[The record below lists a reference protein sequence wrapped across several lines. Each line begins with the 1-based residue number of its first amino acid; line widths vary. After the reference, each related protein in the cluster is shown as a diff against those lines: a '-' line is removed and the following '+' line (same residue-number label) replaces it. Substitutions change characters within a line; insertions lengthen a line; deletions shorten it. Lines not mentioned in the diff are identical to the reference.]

1 MIPGKV
7 RSKTEH
13 IYHSE
18 KINLLKFAAV
28 YGANASGKSNL
39 VRAMNFMQ
47 SVVIHGRLPVGS
59 MELYCRTRMENSEK
73 PSYFEVEILLGE
85 KCYSYG
91 FEVLLKTGDFV
102 SEWLYEIGA
111 ESEKKLFEHNIEK
124 KSIQFGTVLA
134 GIKALNS
141 FADMVR
147 GDPSVLFLNEMN
159 RKKANFYKEN
169 PSAEVLKNIYD
180 WFHEKL
186 DINYPEKPISDF
198 SYLQNPKQIETVC
211 NLLQEFDT
219 GITKIEL
226 VPIPVEKI
234 TAALP
239 EQVQKDLQSQI
250 EVRQKLLENMKNDK
264 NKHLQ
269 IDGFSVLIRSEH
281 EFFTLNID
289 KENKVTGKTLKFS
302 HGNQSSLF
310 SFKEE
315 SDGTVRILDLIE
327 MLVSNQQGKTYI
339 IDELDR
345 RLHPCLT
352 YRYVQEFLQTAAKND
367 IQLIVTTHESRLL
380 DFDLLR
386 RDEVWFINKRKT
398 GESDMYSL
406 EEYNERFD
414 KRIDKAYLEGR
425 YGGVP
430 VFTTL
435 FPV

>member
-1 MIPGKV
+1 
-7 RSKTEH
+7 
-13 IYHSE
+13 
-18 KINLLKFAAV
+18 
-28 YGANASGKSNL
+28 
-39 VRAMNFMQ
+39 
-47 SVVIHGRLPVGS
+47 
-59 MELYCRTRMENSEK
+59 
-73 PSYFEVEILLGE
+73 
-85 KCYSYG
+85 
-91 FEVLLKTGDFV
+91 
-102 SEWLYEIGA
+102 
-111 ESEKKLFEHNIEK
+111 
-124 KSIQFGTVLA
+124 
-134 GIKALNS
+134 
-141 FADMVR
+141 
-147 GDPSVLFLNEMN
+147 MN